1 MQTAPNAYFPITPHL
16 RGSCGTSDDTFMDLQ
31 TTQRILSS
39 HVIVQ
44 EKLDGLNI
52 GAQMTPSGTLV
63 LIQKDRVLTLSE
75 LDTMPPLAKWF
86 AAHRREISDVV
97 GTRLTLFGEYVPKA
111 RLPIHAKVPWIL
123 FDAYDHLVGRFIS
136 QSELQRRAARLPL
149 AFVPALFEGTLYDTA
164 AVENLIQQ
172 SRVTCD
178 IMEGV
183 YLRLEHGSFLKERY
197 KFVRRGYVKP
207 S

>member
-1 MQTAPNAYFPITPHL
+1 MQPSTCHYFPITPHL

-52 GAQMTPSGTLV
+52 GAQVTPDGALV

-75 LDTMPPLAKWF
+75 LATIPLLENWLAT
-86 AAHRREISDVV
+86 HRRELSDVV
-97 GTRLTLFGEYVPKA
+97 GTRLTLFGEYIPKA
-111 RLPIHAKVPWIL
+111 RLPVYAKVPWIL
-123 FDAYDHLVGRFIS
+123 FDAYDHMAGRFIS
-136 QSELQRRAARLPL
+136 QSELRRRAARLPL
-149 AFVPALFEGTLYDTA
+149 AFAPTLFEGILYDTA
-164 AVENLIQQ
+164 AVENLIQR
-172 SRVTCD
+172 SHVTCD

-197 KFVRRGYVKP
+197 KFVRRDYVKP